1 MDYNIVS
8 YKKKKYAVICITHKD
23 KKYPVVIDELDIDI
37 IQRLELEWNYNKHG
51 FAVCSIPY
59 KNGTKDIYMHM
70 VIMILKL
77 QKHKKNSQE
86 ASDKHII
93 HINNIGLDN
102 RRKNLLY
109 DKQNKDINKNIIKK
123 KRTITLLDSSNIDP
137 DNIPT
142 YVWYM
147 KPNKSHGER
156 FMVSVGSYKWKT
168 TSSKKFSLVYKLE
181 EAKLYLRELKKK
193 QPELFSKY
201 SMNGDYTKLGKELS
215 ESYYDI
221 VHLAGYKNIKRYM
234 HTNNTKEYLKAGKP
248 TNKELLML
256 RAQRGVILDKGK
268 NRRLLTNIPENCGI
282 NSLPKYC
289 YYRPPYNG
297 RGSHFIVKNHP
308 NQNKKIWQTTSSKKI
323 DIKEKYKQLMDHID
337 EIMDGSS

>member
-8 YKKKKYAVICITHKD
+8 YKKKKYVVMCITHKD
-23 KKYPVVIDELDIDI
+23 IKYPLVINETDIDTI
-37 IQRLELEWNYNKHG
+37 ERLELEWKYNKHG

-59 KNGTKDIYMHM
+59 KNGIKDIYMHM

-77 QKHKKNSQE
+77 QDVNQE
-86 ASDKHII
+86 TSDKHII

-102 RRKNLLY
+102 RRENILY
-109 DKQNKDINKNIIKK
+109 DEQNKDINKNIIKK
-123 KRTITLLDSSNIDP
+123 KRTIILPENSNIDP
-137 DNIPT
+137 DDIPT

-193 QPELFSKY
+193 KPELFSEY
-201 SMNGDYTKLGKELS
+201 SMNGDYTNLGKQLS

-221 VHLAGYKNIKRYM
+221 VHLAGYKNIKRYI
-234 HTNNTKEYLKAGKP
+234 HTNNTKKYLKVGTP
-248 TNKELLML
+248 TNKELLIL
-256 RAQRGVILDKGK
+256 RAQRNIILEKGR
-268 NRRLLTNIPENCGI
+268 NRRLLTNLPENCGI
-282 NSLPKYC
+282 NTLPKYC

-308 NQNKKIWQTTSSKKI
+308 KQEKKTWQTTSSKKI

-337 EIMDGSS
+337 DITLGL